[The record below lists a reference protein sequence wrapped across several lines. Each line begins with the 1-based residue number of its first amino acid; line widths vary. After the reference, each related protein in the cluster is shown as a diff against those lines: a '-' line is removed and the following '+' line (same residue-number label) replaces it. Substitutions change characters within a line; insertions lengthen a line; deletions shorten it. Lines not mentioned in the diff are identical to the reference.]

1 MSNAP
6 YDPVLTDQMQLAA
19 NDIALIADT
28 AERVAWIVFLLQEI
42 EGELGADQAA
52 ELLSGVQSQVS
63 QRLESG
69 SWPAPATA

>member
-19 NDIALIADT
+19 NDIALITDT
-28 AERVAWIVFLLQEI
+28 NQRVAWIVFLLQEI
-42 EGELGADQAA
+42 EDELGAEQAA
-52 ELLSGVQSQVS
+52 ELLLGVQNHVS
-63 QRLESG
+63 QRLQSG

>member
-28 AERVAWIVFLLQEI
+28 RQRVAWIVFLLQEI
-42 EGELGADQAA
+42 EDELGAEQAA
-52 ELLSGVQSQVS
+52 DLLRGLQSQVN
-63 QRLESG
+63 QRLDTG
-69 SWPAPATA
+69 SWPTAAAA